1 MKERISISL
10 DTDLIEKMREIAKRK
25 GISLSALFQRMVILY
40 IEKEEREWE
49 KEREREGRRE

>member
-25 GISLSALFQRMVILY
+25 RISLSALFQRMVILY

-49 KEREREGRRE
+49 KGREREGRE